1 MPAYRDTVQ
10 LIMKEIG
17 PQTPDID
24 AVVQHGEDSWA
35 LQLDDTSILFIE
47 YATEPDRLVLS
58 TELGMPI
65 PERRLEVCQL
75 MLSYNLLWEENAGLT
90 MALGGP
96 EGGATLLC
104 EWRSTEPELQK
115 FQEELRRFSQVAQAW
130 RSYIA
135 QTDTTDSNAL
145 RALPGLSSFV

>member
-10 LIMKEIG
+10 LIMQEVG
-17 PQTPDID
+17 PQTPNID

-47 YATEPDRLVLS
+47 YATDPDRLVLS
-58 TELGMPI
+58 MELGMPI
-65 PERRLEVCQL
+65 RERRLEVCQL

-96 EGGATLLC
+96 EGSATLLC
-104 EWRSTEPELQK
+104 EWRSAEPELQD
-115 FQEELRRFSQVAQAW
+115 FQEELRKFFQVAQAW

-135 QTDTTDSNAL
+135 QTDVTDSNSL

>member
-10 LIMKEIG
+10 LIMQEIG
-17 PQTPDID
+17 PQTPDIE

-35 LQLDDTSILFIE
+35 LQLDDTSIIFIE
-47 YATEPDRLVLS
+47 YAADPDRLVLS
-58 TELGMPI
+58 TELGTPV
-65 PERRLEVCQL
+65 PQRRLEVCQL

-104 EWRSTEPELQK
+104 EWRSMEPELPN
-115 FQEELRRFSQVAQAW
+115 FQQELRKISQVARAW

-135 QTDTTDSNAL
+135 QTDATDSNDL

>member
-10 LIMKEIG
+10 LIMQEIG
-17 PQTPDID
+17 PQTPNID

-35 LQLDDTSILFIE
+35 LQLNDTSIIFME
-47 YATEPDRLVLS
+47 YATDLDRLVLS
-58 TELGMPI
+58 TELGMPV
-65 PERRLEVCQL
+65 PQRRLEVCQL

-104 EWRSTEPELQK
+104 GWRSTEPDLQG
-115 FQEELRRFSQVAQAW
+115 FQEELRKFSQVAQAW

-135 QTDTTDSNAL
+135 QTDATDSDSL
-145 RALPGLSSFV
+145 QALPGLSSFV

>member
-1 MPAYRDTVQ
+1 MSAYRDTVQ
-10 LIMKEIG
+10 LIMQEIG

-35 LQLDDTSILFIE
+35 LQLGDTSIIFME
-47 YATEPDRLVLS
+47 HATDPDRLVLS
-58 TELGMPI
+58 TELGMPV
-65 PERRLEVCQL
+65 PQRRLEVCQL

-96 EGGATLLC
+96 EGGATLLS
-104 EWRSTEPELQK
+104 EWRSEEPELQN
-115 FQEELRRFSQVAQAW
+115 FQEALRKFTQVARAW

-135 QTDTTDSNAL
+135 QTDAIDPNSL
-145 RALPGLSSFV
+145 QALPGVSSFV

>member
-1 MPAYRDTVQ
+1 MPAYRDTVE
-10 LIMKEIG
+10 LIMQEIG

-35 LQLDDTSILFIE
+35 LQLDDASIIFIE
-47 YATEPDRLVLS
+47 YAADPDRLVLS
-58 TELGMPI
+58 TELGIPI
-65 PERRLEVCQL
+65 RQRRLEVCQL

-104 EWRSTEPELQK
+104 EWRSIEPELQN
-115 FQEELRRFSQVAQAW
+115 FQEELRKVSQVARAW

-135 QTDTTDSNAL
+135 QTDITNSNDL

>member
-10 LIMKEIG
+10 LIMQEIG

-35 LQLDDTSILFIE
+35 LQLDDTSIIFIE
-47 YATEPDRLVLS
+47 YATAPDRLVLS

-96 EGGATLLC
+96 EGGATLLY
-104 EWRSTEPELQK
+104 EWRSTEPELPN
-115 FQEELRRFSQVAQAW
+115 FQEQLRKVSQVARAW

-135 QTDTTDSNAL
+135 QTEATDSNAL
-145 RALPGLSSFV
+145 PVLPGLSSFV

>member
-10 LIMKEIG
+10 LIMQEIG
-17 PQTPDID
+17 PQTPDVD

-35 LQLDDTSILFIE
+35 LQLDDTSIIFIE
-47 YATEPDRLVLS
+47 YAADPDRLVLS

-65 PERRLEVCQL
+65 PQRRLEVCQL
-75 MLSYNLLWEENAGLT
+75 MLSYNFLWDENAGLT

-104 EWRSTEPELQK
+104 EWRNIEPELQT
-115 FQEELRRFSQVAQAW
+115 FQEKLRKVSQVARAW

-135 QTDTTDSNAL
+135 QTDAAYSDDVP
-145 RALPGLSSFV
+145 ALPGLSSFV

>member
-1 MPAYRDTVQ
+1 MPAYRDKIQ
-10 LIMKEIG
+10 LIMQEIG

-24 AVVQHGEDSWA
+24 AVVQHGENSWA
-35 LQLDDTSILFIE
+35 LQLDDMSILFIE
-47 YATEPDRLVLS
+47 YAADPDRLVFS
-58 TELGMPI
+58 TELGMPV

-75 MLSYNLLWEENAGLT
+75 MLSYNLLWQENAGLT

-104 EWRSTEPELQK
+104 EWRNTEPELQK

-135 QTDTTDSNAL
+135 QTDTIDSNAL

>member
-1 MPAYRDTVQ
+1 MPGYRETVQ
-10 LIMKEIG
+10 LIMQEIG

-35 LQLDDTSILFIE
+35 LQLDDASVVFME
-47 YATEPDRLVLS
+47 YATAPDRLVLS
-58 TELGMPI
+58 MELGMPI

-96 EGGATLLC
+96 AGGAMLLY
-104 EWRSTEPELQK
+104 EWRSPEPDLQD
-115 FQEELRRFSQVAQAW
+115 FQQELRKVSQVARAW

-135 QTDTTDSNAL
+135 QAEATDANAL
-145 RALPGLSSFV
+145 QALPGLSSFV

>member
-10 LIMKEIG
+10 LIMQEIG

-35 LQLDDTSILFIE
+35 LQLDDTSIIFIE
-47 YATEPDRLVLS
+47 YAADPDRLVLS

-65 PERRLEVCQL
+65 PQRRLEVCQL
-75 MLSYNLLWEENAGLT
+75 MLSYNLLWEENVGLT

-104 EWRSTEPELQK
+104 EWRSMEPELHN
-115 FQEELRRFSQVAQAW
+115 FQEELRKVSQVARAW

-135 QTDTTDSNAL
+135 QTDATDSNDL

>member
-10 LIMKEIG
+10 LIMQEIG

-24 AVVQHGEDSWA
+24 AVIQHEEDSWA
-35 LQLDDTSILFIE
+35 LQLDDTSIIFIE
-47 YATEPDRLVLS
+47 YATYPDRLVLL
-58 TELGMPI
+58 TELGMPV
-65 PERRLEVCQL
+65 PQRRLEVCQL

-104 EWRSTEPELQK
+104 EWSSKEPGIQN
-115 FQEELRRFSQVAQAW
+115 FQEELRKFSRVAHAW

-135 QTDTTDSNAL
+135 QTDATSSNAL